1 MSSQASAVRPAT
13 VAQERSFYLGMG
25 IACAL
30 FIFIGFAPT
39 YFLSPFVE
47 RPAYAPPLS
56 VYVHLHAA
64 IFTAWLVLFIAQTAL
79 VRADRRDLHRRLG
92 ILGLA
97 VAIAIVTINFMTVIN
112 AIDSGRE
119 SPVGPPIPR
128 LYLALSASLIAGG
141 FVFAGLYWRRNA
153 GAHKRLMLLATISMM
168 GPAMNR
174 FTRQFDLTNLLDMDR
189 FAIALC
195 ATLALYGVCM
205 LNDYR
210 VQRRV
215 HPVHVIGAAIVVA
228 QRGLA
233 EVIPGTA
240 VWQDLASW
248 VLS

>member
-1 MSSQASAVRPAT
+1 MSSQASSVRRVT
-13 VAQERSFYLGMG
+13 GAQERNFHLGMG

-56 VYVHLHAA
+56 FYVHLHAG

-79 VRADRRDLHRRLG
+79 VRADQRDLHQRLG
-92 ILGLA
+92 VLGLA

-112 AIDSGRE
+112 AIDSGRA
-119 SPVGPPIPR
+119 SSVGPPIPR

-141 FVFAGLYWRRNA
+141 FVFAGLYWRRNPA
-153 GAHKRLMLLATISMM
+153 AHKRLMLLATISMM
-168 GPAMNR
+168 GQAMNR

-189 FAIALC
+189 SAIALC

-210 VQRRV
+210 TQRRV
-215 HPVHVIGAAIVVA
+215 HPVYVIGAAIVVA
-228 QRGLA
+228 QRALGEL
-233 EVIPGTA
+233 IPRTA
-240 VWQDLASW
+240 AWQTFASW

>member
-1 MSSQASAVRPAT
+1 MSSQASAVRPVAA
-13 VAQERSFYLGMG
+13 AQERNFYLGIG

-39 YFLSPFVE
+39 YFLGPFVE

-56 VYVHLHAA
+56 VYLHLHAG
-64 IFTAWLVLFIAQTAL
+64 IFTAWLLLFVTQTAL

-92 ILGLA
+92 ILGLV

-112 AIDSGRE
+112 AIDSGRA

-128 LYLALSASLIAGG
+128 LYLALSASLVAGG
-141 FVFAGLYWRRNA
+141 FVFAGLYWRRNSA
-153 GAHKRLMLLATISMM
+153 AHKRLMLLATISMM

-174 FTRQFDLTNLLDMDR
+174 FSRQFDLTNLLDMDR
-189 FAIALC
+189 AAIALS

-215 HPVHVIGAAIVVA
+215 HPVYVIGATIVVA
-228 QRGLA
+228 QRALTQ
-233 EVIPGTA
+233 VVPGTT
-240 VWQDLASW
+240 VWQTFANW
-248 VLS
+248 VLG